1 MKSKYKKIMAKK
13 NTQKQNT
20 ILSPENYIRQRSR
33 NLPIHECWISTGWE
47 KEKIASI
54 TIARKHASENITYCM
69 YLVDLACLGIK
80 DTTYRYNK
88 SQYEFKNFLEVMKE
102 NHPLEKVSYDLAH
115 NIILAAIE
123 FAEEFGFVPHKDFI
137 LTTQFFLEEDTED
150 IPIIEI
156 ECGGDDG
163 KPFYVNTGFESAVR
177 ADQILKQLKKT
188 AGEGNYHFIIP
199 ANDGNITNNNTKD
212 SGDEE
217 KSTVDIIKD
226 SLCDEKVED
235 LKKRFL
241 ELSEIYEKADNF
253 TENDFHHLL
262 AISEIIMESAA
273 DDDII
278 TDYIS
283 ELKNDLGYEPLESTE
298 LPNSLFQGIQ
308 DIDGKTLTDMFED
321 TCEAIHENKKAAK
334 AIEMFEEKTGTVS
347 LTEYFRLLHLIWNS
361 KSSKKTNNKLEECY
375 NKTPD
380 YFLFKMLWLE
390 HLYVNDDNKESFE
403 QLKSLLHDKG
413 LLITDYEHSE
423 FITKYVE
430 HIYKLFGEYSFEK
443 AIALENFLK
452 YNVYSVQY
460 SVFSLLTSLNMLK
473 IRTVFEY
480 LTSDEG

>member
-1 MKSKYKKIMAKK
+1 MAKK

-33 NLPIHECWISTGWE
+33 NLPVHECWISTDWK
-47 KEKIASI
+47 KEKIASV
-54 TIARKHASENITYCM
+54 TIARKHASGNITYCM

-102 NHPLEKVSYDLAH
+102 NHPLEEVSYNLAH
-115 NIILAAIE
+115 NIIYAAIE
-123 FAEEFGFVPHKDFI
+123 FAEEFGFAPHKDFI

-150 IPIIEI
+150 LPIIEI

-163 KPFYVNTGFESAVR
+163 KPLYVNAGFESAVR

-199 ANDGNITNNNTKD
+199 ADDGNITDDNTKD

-226 SLCDEKVED
+226 SLCEED
-235 LKKRFL
+235 IDVLKKRFL
-241 ELSEIYEKADNF
+241 ELSESYEKFDNF
-253 TENDFHHLL
+253 TENDFLHLL
-262 AISEIIMESAA
+262 AISEIIMESMA
-273 DDDII
+273 DESIVN
-278 TDYIS
+278 DYYS
-283 ELKNDLGYEPLESTE
+283 CLKNDLEFEPLKSTE

-308 DIDGKTLTDMFED
+308 DFDGKTLTDMFED
-321 TCEAIHENKKAAK
+321 TCNAIHENKKATK
-334 AIEMFEEKTGTVS
+334 AIEMFEEKAGTVS
-347 LTEYFRLLHLIWNS
+347 LTEYFRLLHLILNS

-380 YFLFKMLWLE
+380 YFLFKLLWLE
-390 HLYVNDDNKESFE
+390 HLYISDGNDDSSE
-403 QLKSLLHDKG
+403 QLKSLLHDKD

-452 YNVYSVQY
+452 YNIYSVQY
-460 SVFSLLTSLNMLK
+460 SVFSLLTTLNILK
-473 IRTVFEY
+473 INNVLEY
-480 LTSDEG
+480 LKPDEDQDNTVTN